1 MTYQLYNIR
10 YLQSGGQ
17 QGLHQTTRQPC
28 ASAPPPVDCAP
39 DLPHE
44 WGMTRFLRLPAVLIG
59 LVPAVLAAAPYDGVY
74 RQTANAECALIGV
87 DGGSVRI
94 AAGIFY
100 GVETQCQMTRP
111 VDVNGMEATLYT
123 MECVADGEQWTERAM
138 LMRTADGEGLY
149 MIWDGYVFVYS
160 ICEEGVP

>member
-1 MTYQLYNIR
+1 
-10 YLQSGGQ
+10 
-17 QGLHQTTRQPC
+17 
-28 ASAPPPVDCAP
+28 
-39 DLPHE
+39 
-44 WGMTRFLRLPAVLIG
+44 MTRFLRLPAVLIG